1 MPPTECA
8 NPLFLKWLEGRV
20 VTASPSPL
28 TAELRDAA
36 REKGH
41 KVADVYNKGCRAIAA
56 CPVAYTRPVEL
67 APLQGI
73 GPKTIQ
79 LLDAKLKKHCQE
91 TGTLYP
97 VSPPRTYIPPRGC

>member
-1 MPPTECA
+1 MPPQQCA
-8 NPLFLKWLEGRV
+8 NPLFLKWLEGESLLEPFR
-20 VTASPSPL
+20 L

-41 KVADVYNKGCRAIAA
+41 KVADAYNKGCRAIAA

-79 LLDAKLKKHCQE
+79 LLDAKLKAHCKA
-91 TGTLYP
+91 TGEPYP
-97 VSPPRTYIPPRGC
+97 ASPPRTLWFY